1 MIWYLVWYI
10 FMGVVGSDFLAGVII
25 GTRLLMCG
33 HYGDFN
39 SIVNCI
45 TELGEKRRDECV
57 LSRLADRY
65 SIMTLIYIV
74 FEIITWP
81 VDFLRTIFCDYQDAI
96 DLYESQHV
104 NREEA

>member
-10 FMGVVGSDFLAGVII
+10 FMGVVGSDLLAGVII
-25 GTRLLMCG
+25 GTRLLMRG
-33 HYGDFN
+33 YYDDFN
-39 SIVNCI
+39 SIVDCI
-45 TELGEKRRDECV
+45 TELGKKRRDECA

-81 VDFLRTIFCDYQDAI
+81 VDFLRIIFCDYQDAI
-96 DLYESQHV
+96 DLYESPHDH
-104 NREEA
+104 REEA